1 MRFTTVPEGE
11 REEYSTVFDNLWRF
25 VIEVSP
31 KMTMYAVLLQED
43 IVRRLIAMVRSS
55 DVLQSYLFLIYGP
68 GFDMSTTTIVAHY
81 EPAEVHPRTCS
92 CEDNDEPGPTRHHP
106 IQPSLGCY
114 ALRESTTTTSV
125 ATPDLTA
132 STSISPSAATNNP
145 QPLLRPPQPS
155 VQQVSRRS
163 LRRL

>member
-55 DVLQSYLFLIYGP
+55 DVLQS
-68 GFDMSTTTIVAHY
+68 
-81 EPAEVHPRTCS
+81 S
-92 CEDNDEPGPTRHHP
+92 CNRA
-106 IQPSLGCY
+106 Y
-114 ALRESTTTTSV
+114 F
-125 ATPDLTA
+125 
-132 STSISPSAATNNP
+132 
-145 QPLLRPPQPS
+145 
-155 VQQVSRRS
+155 
-163 LRRL
+163 